1 MGENLYFIRYIYVL
15 PSGFRHTPALICQ
28 KGKPFFLRCTM
39 QEQPADADT
48 ISVVSRTQ
56 VLLLKIH
63 G

>member
-15 PSGFRHTPALICQ
+15 PSGFRHTPALSCQ
-28 KGKPFFLRCTM
+28 KGKPFFLHCTM
-39 QEQPADADT
+39 QEQPT